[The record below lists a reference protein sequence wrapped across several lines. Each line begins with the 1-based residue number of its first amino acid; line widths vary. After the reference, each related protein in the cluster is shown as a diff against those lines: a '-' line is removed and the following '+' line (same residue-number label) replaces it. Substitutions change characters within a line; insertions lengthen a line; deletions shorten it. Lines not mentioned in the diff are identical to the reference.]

1 MLRTVMGAAVVLVMV
16 RGSWSEEPTLT
27 VPKSRLVGFRVRGA
41 AAEVPTRVMKSR
53 EVAASEA
60 ISSVPER
67 VVDVEAVVGVKA
79 TEKVQVLPGATV
91 VQVVVAVKSVV
102 EFVERMWRV
111 VVPVLVS
118 ITVCAAEALPMVVLR
133 KVREPCESWNVARTE
148 ELAGELERMGTAVP
162 VRARVVGLEA
172 ASDSRVRVPASV
184 RGSVLVVPVGNSLMG
199 A

>member
-1 MLRTVMGAAVVLVMV
+1 MSMGVPWAM
-16 RGSWSEEPTLT
+16 T
-27 VPKSRLVGFRVRGA
+27 VPVRA
-41 AAEVPTRVMKSR
+41 PL
-53 EVAASEA
+53 
-60 ISSVPER
+60 
-67 VVDVEAVVGVKA
+67 VVGRKL